1 MAKGKRV
8 SSIVKTNV
16 EDVED
21 KKEKD
26 KELGDIWWEAL
37 ESKTHIEEDILE
49 ELVIGKP
56 KEADIVCG
64 CVVRNFW
71 NCSTREATVA
81 LGDNVGPN
89 PNKLDGGTTVVVLD
103 YKSLLNCCWIV
114 LNWLY
119 WIYI

>member
-16 EDVED
+16 ED

-26 KELGDIWWEAL
+26 KESGDIWWEAP
-37 ESKTHIEEDILE
+37 ESKTHIEKDILE

-56 KEADIVCG
+56 KKADIVCG
-64 CVVRNFW
+64 CVARNFW
-71 NCSTREATVA
+71 NCSRREATVG

-89 PNKLDGGTTVVVLD
+89 PNKSSVGTIAAV
-103 YKSLLNCCWIV
+103 LNCRG
-114 LNWLY
+114 L
-119 WIYI
+119 